1 VLFLTASLQ
10 SKWGFDD
17 GHVLTP
23 LVEDNFPEV
32 EARFNYEVEHD
43 IPFRE
48 SYGLNFFD
56 DLLEIIVRK
65 YILPRIPN
73 SITLKRV
80 VGHNPVRAATI
91 DGELVDDYRYPPV
104 KALEPDY
111 IEVHET
117 AIIEEGTKLWQDRL
131 ARMQDFPR
139 QGT

>member
-1 VLFLTASLQ
+1 MLFLTESLQ

-17 GHVLTP
+17 GHILTT

-32 EARFNYEVEHD
+32 EARFKYEMEHD

-48 SYGLNFFD
+48 SYGSHFPD

-65 YILPRIPN
+65 YMLPRIPN

-91 DGELVDDYRYPPV
+91 DGEIVDDYQYPPV

-111 IEVHET
+111 IEVDET

-131 ARMQDFPR
+131 ARIQDFPR
-139 QGT
+139 QP

>member
-1 VLFLTASLQ
+1 MLFLTESLQ
-10 SKWGFDD
+10 SKWGFQD
-17 GHVLTP
+17 GDILTT

-32 EARFNYEVEHD
+32 EARFKYEMEHD

-48 SYGLNFFD
+48 SYGSNFAD

-80 VGHNPVRAATI
+80 VGHNPVRPSTI
-91 DGELVDDYRYPPV
+91 DGEIVDDYQYPPV
-104 KALEPDY
+104 KALEPDH
-111 IEVHET
+111 IEVDET

-131 ARMQDFPR
+131 ARLQDFHRRP
-139 QGT
+139 

>member
-1 VLFLTASLQ
+1 MLFLTESLQ
-10 SKWGFDD
+10 SKWGFQD
-17 GHVLTP
+17 GDILTA

-32 EARFNYEVEHD
+32 EARFKYEMEHE

-48 SYGLNFFD
+48 SYGLKFPD

-65 YILPRIPN
+65 YILPRISN

-111 IEVHET
+111 IEVDET

-131 ARMQDFPR
+131 ARIQDFPR